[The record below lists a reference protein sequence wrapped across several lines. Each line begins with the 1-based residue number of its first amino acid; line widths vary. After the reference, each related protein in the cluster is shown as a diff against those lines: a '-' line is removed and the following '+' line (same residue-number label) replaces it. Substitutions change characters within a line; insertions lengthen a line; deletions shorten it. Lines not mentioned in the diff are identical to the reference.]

1 MYIDLEFIKYKQTK
15 KGPSYGKIKNYVKIE
30 VQQDSLPII
39 LKKEKKTYFRNSLCR
54 YALLSV

>member
-39 LKKEKKTYFRNSLCR
+39 LRT
-54 YALLSV
+54 A